1 MVLVCLIQERCR
13 NKDLCMLN
21 REKEVWSNLVQGGFA
36 VEVQLNME
44 LNFET
49 SQEVHKRGEKQIE

>member
-1 MVLVCLIQERCR
+1 
-13 NKDLCMLN
+13 MLN
-21 REKEVWSNLVQGGFA
+21 REEEVRSNLVQGEFA

-49 SQEVHKRGEKQIE
+49 SREEHKRGEIQIE